1 MGHLTLHVCL
11 VLSPSA
17 SLRQSCRCDE
27 KPTSRAAYGGI
38 SILVTGS
45 ERHSYDAREGSTY
58 AWRYL
63 FQRLS
68 ASKDDEMTTFIS
80 KFRL

>member
-1 MGHLTLHVCL
+1 MPGRHVPTCAFFTPDGRALLTGG
-11 VLSPSA
+11 SDGT
-17 SLRQSCRCDE
+17 LRLWE
-27 KPTSRAAYGGI
+27 TA
-38 SILVTGS
+38 TGS
-45 ERHSYDAREGSTY
+45 ERHSHDAREGSTY

>member
-1 MGHLTLHVCL
+1 M
-11 VLSPSA
+11 
-17 SLRQSCRCDE
+17 
-27 KPTSRAAYGGI
+27 GGI

-80 KFRL
+80 KFRLWVAKDSELLSSDPPQAAGAKRSVGYCLTARI